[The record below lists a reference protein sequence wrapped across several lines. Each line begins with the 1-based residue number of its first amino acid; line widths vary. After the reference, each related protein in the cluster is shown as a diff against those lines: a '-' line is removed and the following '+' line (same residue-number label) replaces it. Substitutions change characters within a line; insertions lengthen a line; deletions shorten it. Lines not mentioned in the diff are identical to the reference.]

1 MIEVRA
7 ILSILA
13 ADDEEADVVYR
24 ALHAINRL
32 HPETPVVNVTET
44 SRELVR

>member
-7 ILSILA
+7 TLSILA
-13 ADDEEADVVYR
+13 ADDEEADKVYK

-32 HPETPVVNVTET
+32 YPETPVIQISET

>member
-7 ILSILA
+7 TLSILA
-13 ADDEEADVVYR
+13 ADDEEADLVYR
-24 ALHAINRL
+24 ALDAINRA
-32 HPETPVVNVTET
+32 HPETPVVQVTET